1 MKRLLAL
8 LLLPAIVLGADIQ
21 SPETFT
27 DSGSGAIVNAARLG
41 NHVNG
46 ATILPTFISDKTATA
61 PVLTDYI
68 LFLQTSGLTLKKA
81 TVQQLFTANA
91 LSSVGIA
98 VPSGFSVS
106 GSPLTASGTITISL
120 ASQSANV
127 VLAGP
132 LSGSAATPTWRTLG
146 VADFTPATASVSASD
161 IDWSQSNAFG
171 PKTITGDTTF
181 TFSNVRSG
189 QTIVVCTTQ
198 DGSGGHNI
206 TWPTVSWSGGTQP
219 PPTTTAGKTDVWT
232 FINVGAVTY
241 GSVTQNF

>member
-1 MKRLLAL
+1 MRYILAL
-8 LLLPAIVLGADIQ
+8 LLLPAIAFGADIQ

-27 DSGSGAIVNAARLG
+27 DSGSGAIVNAARLA

-68 LFLQTSGLTLKKA
+68 LFLQTSGSTLKKA
-81 TVQQLFTANA
+81 TVQQLLAGNTV
-91 LSSVGIA
+91 SSIGIA
-98 VPSGFSVS
+98 APSGFNVS
-106 GSPLTASGTITISL
+106 NSPLTASGTITISL
-120 ASQSANV
+120 ANQSANI

-146 VADFTPATASVSASD
+146 VADFTPATASISASD

-206 TWPTVSWSGGTQP
+206 TWPAVSWSGGSQP

-232 FINVGAVTY
+232 FIKVGTITY
-241 GSVTQNF
+241 GSVAQNF